1 MLWSTHRIRL
11 YEELHGDN
19 NQKSLFR
26 NTDSTIT
33 FGTSSAP
40 FLARLHEE
48 TADDNQE
55 LLPRATQV
63 LFNDFFVGLLSGASA
78 VEEAMHL
85 RWDVSALLQTAGF
98 TQRKWASN
106 HPTFLDAIPEEL
118 QETHLLLLD
127 NRKGVVT
134 VGLLWN
140 PDTDQLQV
148 QSSIIHTCTSDFA
161 AVTKCK
167 VLSIVASIFNL
178 LGPQSPVI
186 CSKLFLQLLC
196 QDKLEWHER
205 LSIHLQKTWNQQL
218 QSTPKISKI
227 KKNKKFT
234 CSNVINVQLHSFL

>member
-63 LFNDFFVGLLSGASA
+63 LYSDFFVGLFSGVSA
-78 VEEAMHL
+78 VEEAVHL
-85 RWDVSALLQTAGF
+85 QWDVSALLQTAGF

-106 HPTFLDAIPEEL
+106 HPHFWMPFWRNFKR
-118 QETHLLLLD
+118 HLCYCSIIG
-127 NRKGVVT
+127 KGWSLSVCCEILILT
-134 VGLLWN
+134 NFRFRAASLTRLHQISL
-140 PDTDQLQV
+140 QLQNIRCYPLLHRFSV
-148 QSSIIHTCTSDFA
+148 CLAHKAQ
-161 AVTKCK
+161 
-167 VLSIVASIFNL
+167 LSVSNFSYN
-178 LGPQSPVI
+178 SCV
-186 CSKLFLQLLC
+186 
-196 QDKLEWHER
+196 
-205 LSIHLQKTWNQQL
+205 
-218 QSTPKISKI
+218 KI
-227 KKNKKFT
+227 N
-234 CSNVINVQLHSFL
+234 